1 VLGAKWKELTE
12 SQKAPYNKKAEV
24 DKKRYEAEKESY
36 AVYYRPAPSC
46 LHSLLTFPRVVLVPL
61 TTRMTSRRLVPFNV
75 T

>member
-36 AVYYRPAPSC
+36 AVCHRASSSC
-46 LHSLLTFPRVVLVPL
+46 SYSLLIFPQGGAGAAEDEDDE
-61 TTRMTSRRLVPFNV
+61 
-75 T
+75 